1 MQAVILAA
9 GRGSRMGTLTES
21 KPKSLL
27 EVAGRSLIE
36 YGLDALP
43 DSIGEVIVVVGYLGG
58 LIRERFGSEYNGR
71 RLLYVEMEQLH
82 GTAAALWQAKNVL
95 RDRFLVLPGDDMY
108 SSEDANRI
116 AQAPTWALGVAKIPE
131 LTEGGKI
138 IMGRDGSIKSIGEG
152 KHDGHPGFIY
162 CSLALLDTRIFS
174 CPMVPKSPGSEE
186 FGLPQT
192 ALTAA
197 RELNLPL
204 RAIELSSWM
213 QITYPEDLK
222 KAEKILAGNK

>member
-9 GRGSRMGTLTES
+9 GRGTRMGKLTEAM
-21 KPKSLL
+21 PKSLL
-27 EVAGRSLIE
+27 QVAGRSLIE

-43 DSIGEVIVVVGYLGG
+43 ESIDEVIIVVGYLGS
-58 LIRERFGSEYNGR
+58 LIHDRFGPEYAGK

-82 GTAAALWQAKNVL
+82 GTAAALWQAKDVL
-95 RDRFLVLPGDDMY
+95 KDRFMVLPGDDIY
-108 SSEDANRI
+108 SREDAD
-116 AQAPTWALGVAKIPE
+116 AMAHASFWALGVAKIPA
-131 LTEGGKI
+131 LKEGGKI
-138 IMGRDGSIKSIGEG
+138 VMERNGSIKSINEG
-152 KHDGHPGFIY
+152 SHDGHPGFIN
-162 CSLALLDTRIFS
+162 CSLALLDTRIFA

-192 ALTAA
+192 ALAA
-197 RELNLPL
+197 AHALNVPL

-222 KAEKILAGNK
+222 KAEEHLAGNR